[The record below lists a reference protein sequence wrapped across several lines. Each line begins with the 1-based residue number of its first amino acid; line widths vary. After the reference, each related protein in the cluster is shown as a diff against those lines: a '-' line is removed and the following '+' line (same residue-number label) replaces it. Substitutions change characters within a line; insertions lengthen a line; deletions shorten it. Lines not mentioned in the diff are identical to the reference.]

1 MKYLQEILELT
12 YLTKITNSPRYRR
25 IMRVFYQESEK
36 MHFQLYKE
44 DIFEL
49 SKEYPEFEDYT
60 MEQLKVDLNA
70 LVEWKNLTP
79 IQDPKRVY
87 TIADY
92 KNKQFRYSMSEYAVE
107 IERLTIKLENLFI
120 DSGNLS
126 ANLFVRI
133 TEALEQM
140 ERVQNQPLKKINEW
154 WRNLQEDFKRLN
166 RNYQDYLREFY
177 SGDSDK
183 MLKSVEFIMH
193 KDLFIT
199 YLKDF
204 IQDLQIHSA
213 RIERLLK
220 QVPESVENRVLEL
233 VVKSEVEIPRPSS
246 EYHENLEDYISDN
259 ITGNW
264 NSLKWWFVPEHG
276 KTSECSQV
284 MEVTN
289 EVIRKIIQNAALI
302 VQLQN
307 WGVSR
312 RDDYNTYTKLFF
324 ECADLEDAH
333 KLSAHL
339 FGIQNVRHYQVNEE
353 RSTDSINSSVYEEE
367 PSEYLLKPHTRTYKP
382 RIEKEGFTNKS
393 MEKLAQ
399 RNQYLKQIEEE
410 RQMVIKYIK
419 DNRLD
424 IEAIEDCITQQT
436 RTTLLRWI
444 SAANTTS
451 TKEGQTEYGQKY
463 KLIRKESI
471 CTLRC
476 EDGDL
481 RMPGY
486 VFEFEESANG

>member
-1 MKYLQEILELT
+1 MKFLQEILELT
-12 YLTKITNSPRYRR
+12 YLTKVTNSSRYRR
-25 IMRVFYQESEK
+25 IMRIFYQESEK

-49 SKEYPEFEDYT
+49 SKEYLEFEDYT

-133 TEALEQM
+133 TEALEQI
-140 ERVQNQPLKKINEW
+140 ERVQNQSLKKINEW

-177 SGDSDK
+177 SGNSDK
-183 MLKSVEFIMH
+183 MLKSVEFILH

-220 QVPESVENRVLEL
+220 QVPKSVENRILEL
-233 VVKSEVEIPRPSS
+233 VIKSEVEIPRPSS
-246 EYHENLEDYISDN
+246 EYHENLEDYILDN

-264 NSLKWWFVPEHG
+264 NSLKRWFVSEHG
-276 KTSECSQV
+276 RTSECSQV

-312 RDDYNTYTKLFF
+312 RDDYNTYMKLFF
-324 ECADLEDAH
+324 DCSDLEDAH
-333 KLSAHL
+333 KLAAHL
-339 FGIQNVRHYQVNEE
+339 FGIQNVRHYKVNEE

-382 RIEKEGFTNKS
+382 RIEKEGFANKS

-410 RQMVIKYIK
+410 RKMVMKYIK

-424 IEAIEDCITQQT
+424 IETIEDCITQQT
-436 RTTLLRWI
+436 RSTLLRWI

-463 KLIRKESI
+463 KLIRKESS

-486 VFEFEESANG
+486 VFEFEESMNG

>member
-1 MKYLQEILELT
+1 MKYLQDIPELT
-12 YLTKITNSPRYRR
+12 YLTVMNSPRYRR
-25 IMRVFYQESEK
+25 IMRIFYQENEK

-49 SKEYPEFEDYT
+49 SKDYPEFQDYT
-60 MEQLKVDLNA
+60 LEQLKADLNS

-87 TIADY
+87 TISDY

-107 IERLTIKLENLFI
+107 IERLTIKLENIFLE
-120 DSGNLS
+120 SGNLS

-140 ERVQNQPLKKINEW
+140 ERMQHQPLKKINEW

-166 RNYQDYLREFY
+166 QNYQDYLREFY
-177 SGDSDK
+177 SGNSDK
-183 MLKSVEFIMH
+183 MLKSVEFILH

-199 YLKDF
+199 YLRDF
-204 IQDLQIHSA
+204 IQDLQVYSA

-220 QVPESVENRVLEL
+220 QVPKSVEERILEL
-233 VVKSEVEIPRPSS
+233 VIKSEVEVPRPTS
-246 EYHENLEDYISDN
+246 EYHENMENYILDN
-259 ITGNW
+259 ISGSW
-264 NSLKWWFVPEHG
+264 NSFKRWFVSEPGER
-276 KTSECSQV
+276 SECGRV

-312 RDDYNTYTKLFF
+312 KEDYKAYIKLFLDCT
-324 ECADLEDAH
+324 EVEDAH
-333 KLSAHL
+333 KLAAHV
-339 FGIQNVRHYQVNEE
+339 FGIQNIRHYKVNEE
-353 RSTDSINSSVYEEE
+353 RSTDSINTSVYEEK
-367 PSEYLLKPHTRTYKP
+367 PSEYILKPHNRTYRP
-382 RIEKEGFTNKS
+382 RIEKEGFANKS
-393 MEKLAQ
+393 LEKLAQ

-410 RQMVIKYIK
+410 RQLVMKYIK

-424 IEAIEDCITQQT
+424 IEKITDCITPQT
-436 RTTLLRWI
+436 RSTLLRWI
-444 SAANTTS
+444 SAANTTT

-463 KLIRKESI
+463 KLLQKDTMCR
-471 CTLRC
+471 LHC

-481 RMPGY
+481 KMPGY
-486 VFEFEESANG
+486 VFLFEGEDHG

>member
-1 MKYLQEILELT
+1 MKYLKEISELS
-12 YLTKITNSPRYRR
+12 YLTTTNSPRYRR
-25 IMRVFYQESEK
+25 IMRIFYHENEK

-49 SKEYPEFEDYT
+49 CKQYPECEDYT
-60 MEQLKVDLNA
+60 MEQLKADLNA
-70 LVEWKNLTP
+70 LSDWKNLTP
-79 IQDPKRVY
+79 IQDPKKVY

-92 KNKQFRYSMSEYAVE
+92 KNRQFRYSMSEYAVE

-120 DSGNLS
+120 ESGNLS
-126 ANLFVRI
+126 GNLFIRI
-133 TEALEQM
+133 TEALEQI
-140 ERVQNQPLKKINEW
+140 EIVENQSIKKINEW

-183 MLKSVEFIMH
+183 MLKSIEFIQH

-213 RIERLLK
+213 RIESLLK
-220 QVPESVENRVLEL
+220 KVSETTEKRILEL
-233 VVKSEVEIPRPSS
+233 VIKSEMEIPRPAS
-246 EYHENLEDYISDN
+246 EFRDNLEEYIKEN
-259 ITGNW
+259 IIGNW
-264 NSLKWWFVPEHG
+264 NSLKRWFISEQNKP
-276 KTSECSQV
+276 SECSQV

-302 VQLQN
+302 VQIQN
-307 WGVSR
+307 LGVSR
-312 RDDYNTYTKLFF
+312 KNDYETYMKLFM
-324 ECADLEDAH
+324 ECADLEEAH

-339 FGIQNVRHYQVNEE
+339 FGIQNVQHYKVNAP
-353 RSTDSINSSVYEEE
+353 RFTDNINSSVYEEE
-367 PSEYLLKPHTRTYKP
+367 PSKYLLKPHTRVYKP
-382 RIEKEGFTNKS
+382 RIEKEGFTSKS
-393 MEKLAQ
+393 LEKLAQ

-410 RQMVIKYIK
+410 RQMVMKYIK
-419 DNRLD
+419 NNRLD
-424 IEAIEDCITQQT
+424 IETINECISERT

-463 KLIRKESI
+463 KLIRKDSL
-471 CTLRC
+471 CVLHC

-481 RMPGY
+481 KMPGY
-486 VFEFEESANG
+486 IFEFEG